1 MVLAPHTVAAGLE
14 TAGFAE
20 EGRMEGFYA
29 GTRDCHVMGAY
40 PDPSRAE
47 LASPEEVARVEAIL
61 EKVGPA
67 RVRAEVSTERAG
79 VADAEA
85 LAELLGE
92 TFAQYPTPSDDP
104 EYVAEAI
111 QSGVPFR
118 MVRVD
123 GEVVACASADLVRE
137 ALTAELTDCATRPDQ
152 RGNGYMQAI
161 LTDLMNDL
169 RELEYPTAFT
179 LARARIPG
187 MNIAFQRLGFDLCGT
202 MPQSCR
208 IGEGIE
214 DMNIWSRPLA
224 IA

>member
-1 MVLAPHTVAAGLE
+1 M
-14 TAGFAE
+14 
-20 EGRMEGFYA
+20 
-29 GTRDCHVMGAY
+29 
-40 PDPSRAE
+40 
-47 LASPEEVARVEAIL
+47 
-61 EKVGPA
+61 
-67 RVRAEVSTERAG
+67 
-79 VADAEA
+79 
-85 LAELLGE
+85 
-92 TFAQYPTPSDDP
+92 
-104 EYVAEAI
+104 
-111 QSGVPFR
+111 
-118 MVRVD
+118 
-123 GEVVACASADLVRE
+123 VRE